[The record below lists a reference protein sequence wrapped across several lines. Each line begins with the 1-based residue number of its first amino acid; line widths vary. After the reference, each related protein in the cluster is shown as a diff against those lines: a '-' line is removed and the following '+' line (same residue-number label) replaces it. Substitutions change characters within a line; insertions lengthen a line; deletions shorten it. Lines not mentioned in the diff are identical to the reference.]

1 MIIEV
6 YVKNNWGSD
15 HTYICDP
22 DIASSIEMLTKR
34 KTLTDYDLQA
44 LRKLGHEFVLVKNPK
59 LALVA

>member
-22 DIASSIEMLTKR
+22 DLASAIQTLTSR

-59 LALVA
+59 LTLVA

>member
-6 YVKNNWGSD
+6 YVKNNWGSN
-15 HTYICDP
+15 HSYICDP
-22 DIASSIEMLTKR
+22 DLASAIQTLTSR

-59 LALVA
+59 LTLVA

>member
-6 YVKNNWGSD
+6 FIKNNWGSD
-15 HTYICDP
+15 HTYICNP
-22 DIASSIEMLTKR
+22 DLASAIQTLTGR

>member
-22 DIASSIEMLTKR
+22 DIASSIQTLTSR
-34 KTLTDYDLQA
+34 KTLTDYDMQA
-44 LRKLGHEFVLVKNPK
+44 LRKLGHEFVLVKNPN
-59 LALVA
+59 LVLVA

>member
-6 YVKNNWGSD
+6 FIKNNWGSD

-22 DIASSIEMLTKR
+22 DLASAIQTLTGR

>member
-22 DIASSIEMLTKR
+22 DIASSIQMLTSR
-34 KTLTDYDLQA
+34 KTLTDYDMQA
-44 LRKLGHEFVLVKNPK
+44 LRKLGHEFVLVKNPN
-59 LALVA
+59 LVLVA

>member
-6 YVKNNWGSD
+6 FIKSNYGSD

-22 DIASSIEMLTKR
+22 DIASSIQMLTSR
-34 KTLTDYDLQA
+34 KTLTDFDMQA

>member
-1 MIIEV
+1 MVIEV
-6 YVKNNWGSD
+6 YIKNNHGSD

-22 DIASSIEMLTKR
+22 DIASSIQMLTKR

-44 LRKLGHEFVLVKNPK
+44 LRKLGHEFVLVKNPN

>member
-22 DIASSIEMLTKR
+22 DIASSIQTLTGR

-44 LRKLGHEFVLVKNPK
+44 LRKLGHEFVLVKNPN
-59 LALVA
+59 LVLVA